1 MMRYAGMRG
10 SSAARSW
17 VFLLIAAVM
26 FLGIVG
32 PAVRAAGA
40 ERRVLRPDGGWISPR
55 IAHGREILYVLV
67 NVGRKGSYV
76 ALYPAD
82 APNPQQI
89 GKITAG
95 LGNPGALW
103 VDSAGNL
110 YVGND
115 LTYHSS
121 VTVYAPGAITPSRT
135 YTKGVDLPFG
145 GTVDGSGSVY
155 VSDAGVRGQLLGGVA
170 VFPPG
175 ATKPAKYLLQNVHV
189 PHGVSVDRSGN
200 VFVADIYGSTQTTV
214 VEFAAGSTT
223 GTILPLNDLQGGFL
237 EDLKL
242 DAHDDLVVADAKANA
257 VRFYPPPYVNE
268 SRALTTGLS
277 APTGLAFGPHGALFV
292 GNEYINSQQGN
303 VVIFPPGATVPS
315 RRITAGI
322 TGGVLGVAV
331 GRIP

>member
-1 MMRYAGMRG
+1 MTRYAGMRR
-10 SSAARSW
+10 SCAARSQ
-17 VFLLIAAVM
+17 VAALLAAVL
-26 FLGIVG
+26 FLGFVG
-32 PAVRAAGA
+32 SAVRAGGA
-40 ERRVLRPDGGWISPR
+40 EQRVVRTGGGWIAPR
-55 IAHGREILYVLV
+55 ITSGREILYVLV

-82 APNPQQI
+82 APNPRQI

-95 LGNPGALW
+95 IQNPGALW

-135 YTKGVDLPFG
+135 YAKGVDLPFG
-145 GTVDGSGSVY
+145 GTVDGSGNVY
-155 VSDAGVRGQLLGGVA
+155 VSDAGVHGQLLGGVA

-175 ATKPAKYLLQNVHV
+175 ATKPAEYLVQNVHV
-189 PHGVSVDRSGN
+189 PHGVSVDRNGN

-214 VEFAAGSTT
+214 VEFAAGSKT
-223 GTILPLNDLQGGFL
+223 GTILPLNDLQSGFL

-242 DAHDDLVVADAKANA
+242 DAHDDLVVADAKGNA
-257 VRFYPPPYVNE
+257 VRFYPPPYGSE
-268 SRALTTGLS
+268 SRALTAGLS

-292 GNEYINSQQGN
+292 GNEYVNSQQGD
-303 VVIFPPGATVPS
+303 VVIFPPGASIPS
-315 RRITAGI
+315 RTITTGI

>member
-1 MMRYAGMRG
+1 MTYAEMRG
-10 SSAARSW
+10 SLPARGA
-17 VFLLIAAVM
+17 FALL
-26 FLGIVG
+26 L
-32 PAVRAAGA
+32 AGA
-40 ERRVLRPDGGWISPR
+40 IALGFAGSVARAGFVEQHVVGSDGGWISPR

-67 NVGRKGSYV
+67 NVGRNGSYV

-82 APNPQQI
+82 AHDPQQI

-95 LGNPGALW
+95 IHNPGALW
-103 VDSAGNL
+103 VDPAGNL

-115 LTYHSS
+115 LTYQSS
-121 VTVYAPGAITPSRT
+121 VTVYAPGAIAPSRT

-145 GTVDGSGSVY
+145 GTVDAAGNVY
-155 VSDAGVRGQLLGGVA
+155 VSDAGVPGQFLGGVA

-175 ATKPAKYLLQNVHV
+175 ATKPSEYLLQNLHV
-189 PHGVSVDRSGN
+189 PHGVSVDRKGN

-214 VEFAAGSTT
+214 VEFAGGSTT
-223 GTILPLNDLQGGFL
+223 GTVLPLNDLQGGFL

-242 DAHDDLVVADAKANA
+242 DAKDDLVVADAKGNA
-257 VRFYPPPYVNE
+257 VRFYPPPYANE
-268 SRALTTGLS
+268 SRALTAGLS

-292 GNEYINSQQGN
+292 GNEYVNSQQGD
-303 VVIFPPGATVPS
+303 VVVFPPGATVPS
-315 RRITAGI
+315 RTITTGI